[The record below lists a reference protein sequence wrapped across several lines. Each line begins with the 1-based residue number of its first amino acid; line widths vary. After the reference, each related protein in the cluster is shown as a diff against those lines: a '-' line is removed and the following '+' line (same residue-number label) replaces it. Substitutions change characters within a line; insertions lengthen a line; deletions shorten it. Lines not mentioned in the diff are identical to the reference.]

1 MGLLEAVICPNYE
14 NAMEDKTYEQYSTE
28 RKIYLD
34 N

>member
-1 MGLLEAVICPNYE
+1 MGLLGAVICPNRE

-28 RKIYLD
+28 RKVYPD